1 LDVHRDETLIQRLK
15 RYYEDYR
22 KTSEPDAGFRDAF
35 DALTYSVIE
44 EVGEAA
50 EREDCAAIRAIVR
63 EYGELRLSVQ
73 GSNDSVKERL
83 EEEYRSV
90 TR

>member
-1 LDVHRDETLIQRLK
+1 MDAHRDETLIERLK

-22 KTSEPDAGFRDAF
+22 KTSEPDSGFRDAF

-44 EVGEAA
+44 SIGEAA
-50 EREDCAAIRAIVR
+50 DRDDCATIRAIVR

-83 EEEYRSV
+83 EEEYQSV